1 MAKTTKILRE
11 IGDEPVRKIKFKGY
25 TISDIPKGFDK
36 DQALW
41 FNRNGLTWIEK
52 IDNPFWENF

>member
-1 MAKTTKILRE
+1 MAKMIKTLRDAS
-11 IGDEPVRKIKFKGY
+11 GNRIKFKGY

-41 FNRNGLTWIEK
+41 FNRGGLTWIEK

>member
-1 MAKTTKILRE
+1 MAKMIKTLKDSSDR
-11 IGDEPVRKIKFKGY
+11 RIKFKGY
-25 TISDIPKGFDK
+25 SISDIPKGFDK

-41 FNRNGLTWIEK
+41 FNRDGLTWIEK

>member
-1 MAKTTKILRE
+1 MAKTTKTFRE

-52 IDNPFWENF
+52 IDNPFWEKF